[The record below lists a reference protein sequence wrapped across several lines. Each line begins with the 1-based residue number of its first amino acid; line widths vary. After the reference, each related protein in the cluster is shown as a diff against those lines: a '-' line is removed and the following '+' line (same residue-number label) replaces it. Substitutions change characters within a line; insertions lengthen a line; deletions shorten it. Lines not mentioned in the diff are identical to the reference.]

1 MHNCILHLG
10 TNDGTKATNLELS
23 ELMIASR
30 IGSIDS
36 KSHVYKTAAW
46 GKTDQDDFLNVA
58 LMSKTNLSP
67 SEVLKQIHIIE
78 SKMGRVRVEK
88 WGPRII
94 DIDIIFYDEK
104 IIKKP
109 DLIIPHPQLTNRNF
123 VLTPLMDICPEYIHP
138 ELQLSISELHA
149 KCTDQS
155 KVKRLE
161 D

>member
-1 MHNCILHLG
+1 
-10 TNDGTKATNLELS
+10 
-23 ELMIASR
+23 MIASR
-30 IGSIDS
+30 IGSIAS
-36 KSHVYKTAAW
+36 KSHVYETAAW

-58 LMSKTNLSP
+58 LISLTNLSP

-78 SKMGRVRVEK
+78 SKMGRLRQEK

-109 DLIIPHPQLTNRNF
+109 DLIIPHPHISNRNF

-155 KVKRLE
+155 EVKRLE

>member
-1 MHNCILHLG
+1 
-10 TNDGTKATNLELS
+10 
-23 ELMIASR
+23 MIASR